1 MKRHYSASNNQSYL
15 GGEKITALYCR
26 LSRDDENEGDS
37 NSIVNQKA
45 ILGKYANEKGFSNPQ
60 FYVDDGYSGTNFNR
74 PDFQRM
80 MRDVD
85 DGLIGAIIVKDMSR
99 LGRDYLK
106 VGLYT
111 EITFPDACVRFIA
124 INDGVDSESNVD
136 NDFTP
141 FRNIINEWYAKDT
154 SKKIRAVFKAKG
166 NSGKHLCTIPPY
178 GYKRDENDKEHW
190 VVDEESAAVVKEI
203 FRLCMKGYGP
213 TQISRLLSERGIES
227 PTIYKKR
234 KNLSIAVH
242 ETEFPELWSSSSVVN
257 ILENPAYLGHTV
269 NFRTRKKSYK
279 SKKTIDLPPE
289 EWATF
294 ENTHE
299 AIIDEETF
307 STVQKIREARHRPS
321 KLGEISMF
329 SGLVYCADCGK
340 RMYLCR
346 CKGMKQKEYFN
357 CSSYR
362 KKKKRTCTS
371 HQIKVEAVEKV
382 VLADLQRVF
391 AMATDRES
399 EFLALIKQNAD
410 KESRKKLLASAQEK
424 ETAEQRVQTLDRI
437 IRNLYEDKVNGNLS
451 DERFRKLSQE
461 YEEEQEKL
469 TARIREL
476 QEVLAKAKEQSDNV
490 TRFMR
495 IVRKYTE
502 ITELTPEIV
511 REFIEKVIVHEKRKV
526 DGGKRTQ
533 AVEIIYNCVGAIPD
547 LAQEEAA

>member
-45 ILGKYANEKGFSNPQ
+45 ILGKYASEKGFPNPQ

-74 PDFQRM
+74 PDF
-80 MRDVD
+80 MRLMEDVNA
-85 DGLIGAIIVKDMSR
+85 GNVGTIIVKDMSR

-106 VGLYT
+106 VGVYT
-111 EITFPDACVRFIA
+111 EITFPDAGVRFIA

-166 NSGKHLCTIPPY
+166 MSGKHLCTIPPY
-178 GYKRDENDKEHW
+178 GYKKDENNKEHW
-190 VVDEESAAVVKEI
+190 IVDEEAAAVVKEI
-203 FRLCMKGYGP
+203 FALCMKGFGP
-213 TQISRLLSERGIES
+213 TQIARILTEREIDT
-227 PTIYKKR
+227 PTIHNR
-234 KNLSIAVH
+234 KYGLPATSLQMEYPNIWC
-242 ETEFPELWSSSSVVN
+242 TESVKG
-257 ILENPAYLGHTV
+257 ILANPAYLGHTV
-269 NFRTRKKSYK
+269 NFRTKKKSYK
-279 SKKTIDLPPE
+279 SKKKLDLPPE
-289 EWATF
+289 EWVTF

-299 AIIDEETF
+299 AIIDNDTYE
-307 STVQKIREARHRPS
+307 TVQRIRSAKRRPTDM
-321 KLGEISMF
+321 GEMSVF
-329 SGLVYCADCGK
+329 SGLVFCADCGK
-340 RMYLCR
+340 KMYLAR
-346 CKGMKQKEYFN
+346 CVTMKQKEYFN
-357 CSSYR
+357 CSTYR
-362 KKKKRTCTS
+362 KKKKNLCSS
-371 HQIKVEAVEKV
+371 HQITVEAIEKI

-391 AMATDRES
+391 SMAKEHEKDFFSMLQSNADRES
-399 EFLALIKQNAD
+399 
-410 KESRKKLLASAQEK
+410 RKLLTAYAQEK
-424 ETAEQRVQTLDRI
+424 ENAERRVQALDRI
-437 IRNLYEDKVNGNLS
+437 IRNLYEDKVNGSLS

-461 YEEEQEKL
+461 YEDEQANL
-469 TARIREL
+469 NARIREL
-476 QEVLAKAKEQSDNV
+476 QEILMKAKEQSDNV

-511 REFIEKVIVHEKRKV
+511 REFVEKVIVHEKQV
-526 DGGKRTQ
+526 IDGKRTQ

-547 LAQEEAA
+547 FAQEKAA

>member
-45 ILGKYANEKGFSNPQ
+45 ILGKYASEKGFPNPQ

-74 PDFQRM
+74 PDF
-80 MRDVD
+80 MRLMEDVNA
-85 DGLIGAIIVKDMSR
+85 GNVGIIIVKDMSR

-106 VGLYT
+106 VGVYT
-111 EITFPDACVRFIA
+111 EITFPDAGVRFIA

-166 NSGKHLCTIPPY
+166 LSGKHLCTIPPY
-178 GYKRDENDKEHW
+178 GYKKDETNKQKW
-190 VVDEESAAVVKEI
+190 VVDEEAATVVKEI
-203 FRLCMKGYGP
+203 FSLCMKGYGP
-213 TQISRLLSERGIES
+213 TQIARILTERNID
-227 PTIYKKR
+227 PPVLHKR
-234 KNLSIAVH
+234 KNGLPTTTMSIDFEEIWSTNGVAKILS
-242 ETEFPELWSSSSVVN
+242 
-257 ILENPAYLGHTV
+257 NPAYLGHTV
-269 NFRTRKKSYK
+269 NFRTKKKSYK
-279 SKKTIDLPPE
+279 SKKKLELPPE
-289 EWATF
+289 EWVTF

-299 AIIDEETF
+299 AIIDADTYE
-307 STVQKIREARHRPS
+307 TVQRIRSAKRRPTDM
-321 KLGEISMF
+321 GEMSVF

-340 RMYLCR
+340 KMYLCR
-346 CKGMKQKEYFN
+346 CTTMKQKEYFN
-357 CSSYR
+357 CSTYR
-362 KKKKRTCTS
+362 KKKKSLCTS
-371 HQIKVEAVEKV
+371 HQITVEAIEGI

-399 EFLALIKQNAD
+399 DFLALLKRNTD
-410 KESRKKLLASAQEK
+410 KESRRKLLASAQEK
-424 ETAEQRVQTLDRI
+424 ENAERRVQALDRI

-461 YEEEQEKL
+461 YEKEQKTL
-469 TARIREL
+469 TTRIREL
-476 QEVLAKAKEQSDNV
+476 QEVLEKAKEQSDNV

-502 ITELTPEIV
+502 INELTPEIV
-511 REFIEKVIVHEKRKV
+511 REFVEKVIVHEKQV
-526 DGGKRTQ
+526 IDGKRTQ

-547 LAQEEAA
+547 FAQEEAA

>member
-45 ILGKYANEKGFSNPQ
+45 ILGKYASEKGFPNPQ

-74 PDFQRM
+74 PDF
-80 MRDVD
+80 MRLMEDVNA
-85 DGLIGAIIVKDMSR
+85 GYVGTIIVKDMSR

-111 EITFPDACVRFIA
+111 EITFPDAGVRFIA

-166 NSGKHLCTIPPY
+166 MSGKHLCTIPPY

-213 TQISRLLSERGIES
+213 TQISRLLSEHGVES

-269 NFRTRKKSYK
+269 NFRTKKKSYK

-289 EWATF
+289 EWVTF

-391 AMATDRES
+391 AMATDRGS

-424 ETAEQRVQTLDRI
+424 ETTEQRVQTLDRI
-437 IRNLYEDKVNGNLS
+437 IRNLYEDKVNGDLS

-547 LAQEEAA
+547 FSQEKAA

>member
-45 ILGKYANEKGFSNPQ
+45 ILGKYASEKGFPNPQ

-74 PDFQRM
+74 PDF
-80 MRDVD
+80 MRLMEDVNA
-85 DGLIGAIIVKDMSR
+85 GNVGTIIVKDMSR

-106 VGLYT
+106 VGVYT
-111 EITFPDACVRFIA
+111 EITFPDAGVRFIA

-154 SKKIRAVFKAKG
+154 SKKVRAVFKAKG
-166 NSGKHLCTIPPY
+166 MSGKHLCSVPPY
-178 GYKRDENDKEHW
+178 GYKKDENDKEHW
-190 VVDEESAAVVKEI
+190 VVDEEAATVVKEI
-203 FRLCMKGYGP
+203 FSLCMKGFGP
-213 TQISRLLSERGIES
+213 TQIARMLTEREIDT
-227 PTIYKKR
+227 PTIHNR
-234 KNLSIAVH
+234 KYGLPATSLQTEYPNIWCTESVKSILA
-242 ETEFPELWSSSSVVN
+242 
-257 ILENPAYLGHTV
+257 NPSYLGHTV
-269 NFRTRKKSYK
+269 NFRTKKKSYK
-279 SKKTIDLPPE
+279 SKKKLDLPPE
-289 EWATF
+289 EWVTF
-294 ENTHE
+294 ENTQE
-299 AIIDEETF
+299 AIIDADTYE
-307 STVQKIREARHRPS
+307 TVQRIRSAKRRPTDM
-321 KLGEISMF
+321 GEMSVF
-329 SGLVYCADCGK
+329 SGIVYCADCGK
-340 RMYLCR
+340 KMYLCR
-346 CKGMKQKEYFN
+346 CSTTKQKEYFN
-357 CSSYR
+357 CSTYR
-362 KKKKRTCTS
+362 KKKKNLCSS
-371 HQIKVEAVEKV
+371 HQITVAAVESI

-399 EFLALIKQNAD
+399 DFLALLKRNTD
-410 KESRKKLLASAQEK
+410 KESRRKLLASAQEK
-424 ETAEQRVQTLDRI
+424 ENAERRVQALDRI

-461 YEEEQEKL
+461 YEEEQKTL
-469 TARIREL
+469 NARIREL
-476 QEVLAKAKEQSDNV
+476 QEILMKAKEQSDNV

-511 REFIEKVIVHEKRKV
+511 RDFIEKVIVHEKEKI

-547 LAQEEAA
+547 FAQKEAA